1 MYPGY
6 DTPTY
11 KTVKYTIKGT
21 ATDESSAAVKLSS
34 VVIPGCTI
42 AVVNNTFTVEGVQ
55 PGTYYAVLKAEGYK
69 NAYATIAVA
78 PVAAEEGEGDQIVT
92 STVAVLMQKEET
104 AKVSKYYVCG
114 FVTNEIE

>member
-1 MYPGY
+1 MAKLLS
-6 DTPTY
+6 TQ
-11 KTVKYTIKGT
+11 YTIKGT

-104 AKVSKYYVCG
+104 ANTMCAASLPMKKMLLCP
-114 FVTNEIE
+114 TLL

>member
-1 MYPGY
+1 MYVEKIENGKTAVYTVNAAMYPGY

-42 AVVNNTFTVEGVQ
+42 AVVNNTLQ
-55 PGTYYAVLKAEGYK
+55 
-69 NAYATIAVA
+69 
-78 PVAAEEGEGDQIVT
+78 
-92 STVAVLMQKEET
+92 
-104 AKVSKYYVCG
+104 
-114 FVTNEIE
+114 

>member
-1 MYPGY
+1 M
-6 DTPTY
+6 
-11 KTVKYTIKGT
+11 
-21 ATDESSAAVKLSS
+21 SS

-114 FVTNEIE
+114 FVTNEKMLLCPTLL